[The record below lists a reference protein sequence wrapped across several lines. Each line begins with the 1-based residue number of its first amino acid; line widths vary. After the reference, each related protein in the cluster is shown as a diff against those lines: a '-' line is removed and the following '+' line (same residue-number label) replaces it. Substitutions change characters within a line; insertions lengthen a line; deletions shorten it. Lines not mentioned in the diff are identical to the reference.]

1 MLNILCYGDSNTH
14 GTAPMAH
21 AEDRRRFAPAARWPG
36 VAQAGLGEGYH
47 LIEEGLPGR
56 TTVFDDPI
64 DGAHLNGR
72 RYLQACLESHKPL
85 DVVVLFLG
93 VNDLKRR
100 FHLSAWDISAG
111 VGALILMTKTI
122 TAASGKASIVLAV
135 APPPILCA
143 GWLAPMFA
151 GGDVTS
157 QTLAP
162 AIKAQC
168 ARQGAT
174 FLDLAPVASVSPV
187 DGIHFDEANQRA
199 IGTAIAVEIRRLT

>member
-1 MLNILCYGDSNTH
+1 MPTILCYGDSNTH

-21 AEDRRRFAPAARWPG
+21 AEDRRRFGHNARWPG
-36 VAQAGLGEGYH
+36 VAQATLGAEYYV
-47 LIEEGLPGR
+47 IEEGLPGR

-72 RYLQACLESHKPL
+72 RYLQACLESHNPL

-93 VNDLKRR
+93 ANDLKRR
-100 FHLSAWDISAG
+100 FHLSASDISTG

-122 TAASGKASIVLAV
+122 TAASGATAKVLAV

-157 QTLAP
+157 QSLAP
-162 AIKAQC
+162 AIRAQC
-168 ARQGAT
+168 DRQGAA
-174 FLDLAPVASVSPV
+174 FLDLGPVASVSPL

-199 IGTAIAVEIRRLT
+199 IGTAIAAEIRRLV